1 MLKVGYRKERE
12 GKSGACLYCRC
23 KWKKSYIQIRN
34 NEMWNKMLQ
43 SLGKL
48 KLNSFVLHGSHKET
62 KCLIGIIKKIQ
73 HEVEVEVA
81 IFFS

>member
-43 SLGKL
+43 VDLTFL
-48 KLNSFVLHGSHKET
+48 TINFLTFT
-62 KCLIGIIKKIQ
+62 I
-73 HEVEVEVA
+73 VEL
-81 IFFS
+81 FD